1 MSLTCSAVNSAAY
14 LLPLSLAGGGF
25 ECLQRLL
32 ERIALR
38 QAGRR
43 RRKRCERGV
52 AAAGG
57 GLPGGMG
64 ENAVCTSYP
73 FSILLGERDKN
84 GVCTSY
90 PYWWTG
96 EKMCFKILNLPIL
109 T

>member
-73 FSILLGERDKN
+73 S
-84 GVCTSY
+84 SY
-90 PYWWTG
+90 PSGRAGQKWRLYFLSLLIDRR
-96 EKMCFKILNLPIL
+96 KNVF
-109 T
+109 